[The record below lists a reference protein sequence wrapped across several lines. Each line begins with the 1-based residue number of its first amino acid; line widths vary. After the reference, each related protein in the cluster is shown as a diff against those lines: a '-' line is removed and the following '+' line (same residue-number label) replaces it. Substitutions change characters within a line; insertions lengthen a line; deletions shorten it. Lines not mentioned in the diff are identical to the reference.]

1 MKKLM
6 IASAIAMTMVAG
18 SAMASTGDVQF
29 FGNVSATTCD
39 VAPEVG
45 GNVTDLVQLGT
56 VTPNTLGAEVDVVFK
71 AKNPAGGDCAALNNK
86 NASFAWTGNLIADG
100 IGAQGGLAQDAHV
113 ILKPANGTTANAIT
127 SANNVVTFDATKLAS
142 EGFKYKAQLKGGAT
156 PGDFQ
161 TAAAYAVTY
170 K

>member
-39 VAPEVG
+39 VAPEVS
-45 GNVTDLVQLGT
+45 GNVTNLVQLGT
-56 VTPNTLGAEVDVVFK
+56 VTPSGLGGEVDVAFK
-71 AKNPAGGDCAALNNK
+71 AKNPAGGDCTTLNGK
-86 NASFAWTGNLIADG
+86 TATFTWAGNLINEG
-100 IGAQGGLAQDAHV
+100 IGAQGGLARDAHV

-127 SANNVVTFDATKLAS
+127 SGNYVATFDAEKAIS
-142 EGFKYKAQLKGGAT
+142 EGFLFKAQLKGGTT

-170 K
+170 Q

>member
-45 GNVTDLVQLGT
+45 GNVTNLIQLGT
-56 VTPNTLGAEVDVVFK
+56 VAPSVLGAEVDFAFK
-71 AKNPAGGDCAALNNK
+71 AKNPTGGDCAALASK
-86 NASFAWTGNLIADG
+86 TASFAWTGNLIADG
-100 IGAQGGLAQDAHV
+100 IGAQGGLAQDAYV
-113 ILKPANGTTANAIT
+113 VLKPANGTTANAIT
-127 SANNVVTFDATKLAS
+127 SANNVATFDAAKATS
-142 EGFKYKAQLKGGAT
+142 EGFKYKAQLKGGT
-156 PGDFQ
+156 TVGDFQ

-170 K
+170 Q